1 MGQEIPRFDAIPEK
15 GTRFGIIPVRFR
27 HQAKDVSRI
36 NQAFDD
42 LSRFLALEVE
52 PKLFVVL
59 DGFHKFIAQ
68 ADRNIRLSNL
78 IEVRLK
84 LDEIQY
90 IRMSTVDGN
99 HQGPAAA
106 ILANQFR
113 NQGIEGHEGNGA
125 ARFFGRIVDTR
136 PLRAEAGNID
146 AAAAAIAVSPG

>member
-113 NQGIEGHEGNGA
+113 NQRIKRHEGDRTT
-125 ARFFGRIVDTR
+125 RFLGGIVDTR
-136 PLRAEAGNID
+136 PLRAQAGNID
-146 AAAAAIAVSPG
+146 AAASAVAIGAG